1 MPVRNPYMKKS
12 DDLYVRIKKAAN
24 SGRKK
29 VSLRYSLTVSCKSYK
44 IATI

>member
-29 VSLRYSLTVSCKSYK
+29 GL
-44 IATI
+44 IALLLNGILQII